1 LGERRGGKDGRGG
14 EGEKRE
20 KGVDGGVGRGGER
33 GPPLSPALSEE
44 KKIPPLPLLAI
55 GGSRVPPAA
64 QKKREKIGL

>member
-1 LGERRGGKDGRGG
+1 MGGWGEEEREGLG
-14 EGEKRE
+14 
-20 KGVDGGVGRGGER
+20 
-33 GPPLSPALSEE
+33 PLSPALSEE